1 MKAILMSRTTISA
14 RSAETRDILLAHY
27 SAGIL
32 PRPVHAMIGAHL
44 EMRSESRALVAG
56 MEAMAGEALEGM
68 EPAALSDPQ
77 RMLDHVLR
85 STAGESAVLDKV
97 RVGND
102 GMPLALQDFT
112 GFRADSI
119 PWRTKM
125 PGFKEV
131 ALGEMDGCDS
141 RLFWIRPG
149 RAIPE
154 HTHDGSELTLVL
166 EGGFFDD
173 EGHYVRGDIAAA
185 DETVDHRPVADE
197 DAPCICFA
205 ITTAPLRLTGSYR
218 QLFSDVF
225 GR

>member
-1 MKAILMSRTTISA
+1 MNNNTISA
-14 RSAETRDILLAHY
+14 KSAETRDILLAHY
-27 SAGIL
+27 SAGAL

-44 EMRSESRALVAG
+44 EMRPDSRAIVAG
-56 MEAMAGEALEGM
+56 MEAVAGDALASF
-68 EPAALSDPQ
+68 EPAALTNHKN
-77 RMLDHVLR
+77 MLDRVLQ
-85 STAGESAVLDKV
+85 SAPGEGARLDSLRASSDV
-97 RVGND
+97 
-102 GMPLALQDFT
+102 MPRALQDFT
-112 GFRADSI
+112 GFRADTI
-119 PWRTKM
+119 PWRSKL

-131 ALGEMDGCDS
+131 VLGEIDGCDA

-154 HTHDGSELTLVL
+154 HTHSGSELTLVL
-166 EGGFFDD
+166 DGGFFDE

-185 DETVDHRPVADE
+185 DETVDHRPVADD

-205 ITTAPLRLTGSYR
+205 ITTAPLRLTGSFR